1 MVTVNQDQL
10 ATVEYLIKQSAQ
22 GNHILFDL
30 ETVRQ
35 VFTKKLDP
43 MNEEEVREIE
53 RHIEALITL
62 DTFDRQKHYI
72 QDLPEE
78 VLFRVIKM
86 YFNIVENNLFETSL
100 VRH

>member
-1 MVTVNQDQL
+1 MVTVNQEQL

-35 VFTKKLDP
+35 VFAQKLEP
-43 MNEEEVREIE
+43 MSQEQVREIE
-53 RHIEALITL
+53 KHIETLITFES
-62 DTFDRQKHYI
+62 FDRQKHYI
-72 QDLPEE
+72 QNLPEE